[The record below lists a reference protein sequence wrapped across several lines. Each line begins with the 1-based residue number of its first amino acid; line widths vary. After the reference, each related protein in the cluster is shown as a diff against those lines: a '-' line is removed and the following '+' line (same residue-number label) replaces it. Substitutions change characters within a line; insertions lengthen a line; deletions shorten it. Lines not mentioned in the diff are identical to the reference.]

1 MGQRRA
7 LAERLPQGARAGPRS
22 AGLLRPDGA
31 DLPRRLGAARH
42 LVRRL
47 HPHHR
52 AAPSRR
58 RAGDDGE
65 DPRQRRSLRGRL
77 RGLVLR
83 VVRGVQAGEG
93 SGRRAVSDP
102 SDRSRRGSARRTTSS
117 GCRRIAIACS
127 RTSRRIPEF
136 LQPDVRRNEILRLLE
151 AGLEDISISRAG
163 QPWGIPVPFDPTSVV
178 YVWFDALINYIT
190 AVGYGAD
197 PERAGEVVAGR
208 PARRRQGH
216 HALPRRRLAGD
227 ADGARARR
235 CRGRCSATAGS
246 TSRARR

>member
-1 MGQRRA
+1 MWA
-7 LAERLPQGARAGPRS
+7 RLDISFDDFIRTTEPR
-22 AGLLRPDGA
+22 
-31 DLPRRLGAARH
+31 
-42 LVRRL
+42 
-47 HPHHR
+47 HR
-52 AAPSRR
+52 VA
-58 RAGDDGE
+58 
-65 DPRQRRSLRGRL
+65 
-77 RGLVLR
+77 
-83 VVRGVQAGEG
+83 VQAMTEKIRANGDLYEG
-93 SGRRAVSDP
+93 VYEGWYCESCEAFKPEKDLVDGLCPIHRTKPAWISETNHFFRLSAYR
-102 SDRSRRGSARRTTSS
+102 DRLLAHF
-117 GCRRIAIACS
+117 AAH
-127 RTSRRIPEF
+127 PEF

-163 QPWGIPVPFDPTSVV
+163 QPWGIPVPYDPKSVV

-197 PERAGEVVAGR
+197 PDRLAQVVAGR